1 MFDYLDPQ
9 LLGLALAVAIGL
21 LVGLER
27 ERSADKF
34 IGLRSFAL
42 IGALGGL
49 AGLLAEPW
57 GGWLVAVGLAAVT
70 AVVVIHRLRQ
80 PHDREP
86 ERQLGTTTM
95 FAAGVVFLLGA
106 ACVAGYRA
114 HAVVLGGAMTI
125 LLHWKQPLHAL
136 VERLGNEEFNAIIRF
151 VLISLVVLPILP
163 NAAFGP
169 YEVFNPFH
177 TWLLVVLIVGLNLA
191 GYVAFRSLSADRGAL
206 VGGVLGG
213 LISSTATT
221 ISFAGLARDNRDLV
235 PAAALIT
242 MIASTIVYARIA
254 IELLVVA
261 PGLLA
266 AAAAPMATFAV
277 LMLMV
282 SAFLYPRVRRRQ
294 ITLPS
299 QTNPARLRVALS
311 FAALY
316 VIILFALALARD
328 LVGDDAIYAVA
339 FVSGLTDVDAM
350 TLSVGQ
356 FFTRGDIGADTAW
369 RAIFLASLANL
380 LFKVGAASLIGGP
393 PLRALL
399 LPAGG
404 VTLLAGSLVL
414 LLWP

>member
-70 AVVVIHRLRQ
+70 AVVVVHRLRQ

-191 GYVAFRSLSADRGAL
+191 GYVAFRLLSADRGAL

-235 PAAALIT
+235 PAAALII

-356 FFTRGDIGADTAW
+356 FFARGDIGADTAW

-380 LFKVGAASLIGGP
+380 FFKVGAASLIGGP